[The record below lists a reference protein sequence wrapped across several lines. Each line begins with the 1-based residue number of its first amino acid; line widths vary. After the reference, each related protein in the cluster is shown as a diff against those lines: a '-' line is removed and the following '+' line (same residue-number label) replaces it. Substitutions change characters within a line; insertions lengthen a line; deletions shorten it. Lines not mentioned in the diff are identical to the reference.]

1 MRSLPIP
8 DRLRGSIGSSSS
20 PRPSNGNSSTR
31 RSSWRARSGVRLSV
45 VPPNRAAFGA
55 SVQLNHLAD
64 LPVLD
69 YRIEDLSR
77 STLLLKRALDVTVSA
92 VALVVLSPLLLL
104 AAVAIKLEDR
114 GPVLFTQSRSGRHG
128 RPFRML
134 KFRTMVVDA
143 EALLAD
149 LVPFDRLA
157 DPMFKLAN
165 DPRVTRVGRFLRRWS
180 IDELPQLVERDCGAT

>member
-1 MRSLPIP
+1 M
-8 DRLRGSIGSSSS
+8 
-20 PRPSNGNSSTR
+20 
-31 RSSWRARSGVRLSV
+31 
-45 VPPNRAAFGA
+45 
-55 SVQLNHLAD
+55 
-64 LPVLD
+64 
-69 YRIEDLSR
+69 
-77 STLLLKRALDVTVSA
+77 TVSA

-104 AAVAIKLEDR
+104 AAIAIKLEDR
-114 GPVLFTQSRSGRHG
+114 GPVLFAQSRSGQHG

-165 DPRVTRVGRFLRRWS
+165 DPRVTRVGRLLRRWS
-180 IDELPQLVERDCGAT
+180 IDELPQLVNVISGGHEPRRASTGAGRARGALLG